1 MSVKIR
7 MMRLGRRHRPF
18 YRINAVDGRTP
29 RDGRILEKLGHYD
42 PIEKDASKQL
52 VIDLERVQHWLG
64 LGAIP
69 SESVD
74 DILARNGLK
83 TKFYIERKK
92 RREKANSIARKKG
105 KPFNTAERVAIEK
118 AAEAKAKAA
127 EDEAKATEEAVKA
140 KAQAEEAKAK
150 AAEEAAKAAEEAK
163 AAEAAAKAAAA
174 EEAKAAEEAAKAEEA
189 KAAEEAAKAEE
200 EAKPA
205 EEAAPE
211 AEATE
216 E

>member
-29 RDGRILEKLGHYD
+29 RDGRILEKLGHFD
-42 PIEKDASKQL
+42 PIEKDTTKQL
-52 VIDLERVQHWLG
+52 VLDLERVQHWLG

-92 RREKANSIARKKG
+92 RREKAKSIARKKG

-118 AAEAKAKAA
+118 AAETAAKAAEEAVKAEEEAAKAKEEAKAAKAKAA
-127 EDEAKATEEAVKA
+127 EEAAAAKA
-140 KAQAEEAKAK
+140 AEKEAKAK
-150 AAEEAAKAAEEAK
+150 AAEEAKAAKE
-163 AAEAAAKAAAA
+163 AAKAAAA
-174 EEAKAAEEAAKAEEA
+174 EEA
-189 KAAEEAAKAEE
+189 
-200 EAKPA
+200 AKPV

-211 AEATE
+211 AEGTE